1 MKYIDVSGIK
11 LNHIRI
17 FLAVAEYGSFTV
29 AAEKLHMT
37 QPFISKSIAS
47 LESWLGLYLFVRGN
61 RKFQIIIF

>member
-29 AAEKLHMT
+29 AAEKL
-37 QPFISKSIAS
+37 I
-47 LESWLGLYLFVRGN
+47 
-61 RKFQIIIF
+61 

>member
-1 MKYIDVSGIK
+1 M
-11 LNHIRI
+11 
-17 FLAVAEYGSFTV
+17 AEYGSFTV

-61 RKFQIIIF
+61 RKFQITPRRSAAVSGVEVYDARF